1 MKKNYSILL
10 LIVLVCFSKTNFAT
24 QLSGTYTIN
33 PSVAASTTNFQNFAS
48 AITYLTSA
56 GTRSDAGPANS
67 SPFGV
72 SGPVQFNVSSATF
85 TGQVSVPAIT
95 GTSTTNTVTFKGN
108 GRTATIVTFAATV
121 TGSRHTVGLNLCN
134 NVTFRD
140 MTIRGTGSTW
150 GWGVHITGTNSN
162 NNKIKNCLVELTGT
176 GANSTSS
183 NYAGIVI
190 SGSTTSATTGV
201 RVDGT
206 EIDSNTILN
215 TGYAG
220 IISFGL
226 SGNLHAD
233 ERIRNN
239 QILGSGSFACY
250 LSFQNGINI
259 IGNFMNLRTSNLYNY
274 GVYMLNS
281 TSATGKRGVIS
292 NNRII
297 NFGYQ
302 GLYIVSSNNPV
313 GNKGLISNNVIGGM
327 VKYDYS
333 SPLYFS
339 SSSQWTIVHN
349 TVNHDI
355 PGAASNYSAVYF
367 TGGTGNAVYNNI
379 FNESKAGQ
387 GLPFYASGSTVF
399 DTLNYNLY
407 NRADTSNGVLMYIGT
422 NLNSGSFRGASSQ
435 NVNSIVANP
444 LFVNDTNLMI
454 DNACFAGIPVASV
467 TTDFN
472 GNARSTTSPTM
483 GAYEVTALNNN
494 LQVVT
499 ITSPTPPLTAGLT
512 DLKVLIRNNGSNSVS
527 SFNLSYRNN
536 TSTLRTQAWS
546 GTLAPCD
553 TVTVTFTGSDQI
565 NIVNINSILVYSDG
579 PNSTLD
585 ANRANDTL
593 RTQFYLP
600 LSGNY
605 TVGGTSPDFA
615 TPADAVFAL
624 YAGGLASAVTFDV
637 RPGTYVG
644 QLTLEN
650 PIVGHSST
658 NTITFTGQNKNT
670 CIIEFNNQT
679 NTTRHIIKIGR
690 SNITFRNFTLRSY
703 STNFAWGVHISKNG
717 VSNVT
722 IANNNIQ
729 LLSTNAISGTS
740 DFFGGV
746 LMSGANNSINY
757 YDTYVLD
764 NIFID
769 SNNISNG
776 YFGIYQYSYFYAGYY
791 SNYGAQSEKIFIR
804 NNTVNNAYN
813 HGIYA
818 AGLKGITV
826 TNNTSSLRKNSGSY
840 AYNIFLSQIIL
851 PADSFDLIVTG
862 NKMYNSN
869 YMGMYLDNIN
879 ARTTKRGLIN
889 NNVVAGGFVINGSYG
904 IYGYT
909 VSNID
914 FYHNS
919 SLVDNITTSNSTGAF
934 FIGSGSGNRIRN
946 NHFAISNSASLA
958 VPMYLG
964 SSSIVS
970 ATNQLNYNN
979 YYRPDTASPYI
990 YVGANLGFTA
1000 FKGASGYNVNSISRN
1015 PAFINDTNLVTND
1028 GCMNGD
1034 TIASVTTDI
1043 NGLTR
1048 SSIPDIGAYEIA
1060 ASADDAGVT
1069 GLTSPSFPV
1078 AAGLQDITIKF
1089 KNNGTNNI
1097 SSVNVGYIHNGGT
1110 PRIVNY
1116 SASTLAPCDTAS
1128 ITLTGT
1134 NQINI
1139 IAGVTNTVKIFTSGP
1154 NSTTDPNVANDTLV
1168 LILGTPL
1175 KGNYTIGASPSNF
1188 TTIAS
1193 ALNAM
1198 NIRGVDSVV
1207 TFLIKTG
1214 TYDES
1219 INLQTVAGMS
1229 ASNTVT
1235 FTSLANNKDSV
1246 RLAWNTGTGN
1256 NYVLQFSGNYFK
1268 VNAITLQ
1275 STATSGN
1282 SIYGVV
1288 VGSNAS
1294 YDTLSNC
1301 AVRIPYYYTNTFASS
1316 TYTIYASNVSGTGVG
1331 YVNNT
1336 FTGSY
1341 YGVYYFGNSSNRPKY
1356 TYWKGNTFDS
1366 AFYSPFFYN
1375 YYGNYSTF
1383 DGNTFKSVP
1392 TVSTT
1397 ANYMYWYYQDSAYT
1411 FINNKSDLNNN
1422 GTTYWYN
1429 YYRANLPTARGLVAN
1444 NAISSANLLMY
1455 WGNTTTSNIDF
1466 FNNSFN
1472 TGGGYFYLANSG
1484 LTNVKI
1490 NNNIFNATGTYSFYI
1505 TAAPNIATLNC
1516 DYNNYF
1522 SSGSTT
1528 PIYSAAARSL
1538 TTHRA
1543 TYPLFDKNSISY
1555 RTAYTST
1562 TNLTPNPNDTAVW
1575 LLNGKGD
1582 YLSRVTTDIN
1592 GNARPLTFADGAPDL
1607 GAYNVN
1613 PNSSTLAPMATASPT
1628 TPTAGTT
1635 QLFTV
1640 GLDTV
1645 ASITWDAFTTP
1656 PTTIAVRQYSGRAPQ
1671 QIGTVTNFMNF
1682 YTDIQT
1688 PTGTYLYDIKLNYRN
1703 NWMGTMGN
1711 TFGFTEM
1718 DLRLAKKDA
1727 GTAWSTN
1734 TASVVD
1740 TGLNTITGLGYT
1752 NFSWFTGSDI
1762 FSQLPVKLVSFNG
1775 AARDNNAALNWAT
1788 SSEINSN
1795 LFEIE
1800 RSLDG
1805 RTFEKIESIRAKG
1818 NSNALVNYNYT
1829 DLNILSRNRV
1839 VYYRLK
1845 MIDRDNSFEYSRTI
1859 KISIGDIRN
1868 QITVGPNPFKN
1879 NIILNNIVLNST
1891 IEIADITGKIVYK
1904 TISTT
1909 DGTIDINLPETL
1921 KTGVYFVKVND
1932 GTDSQVFKLLKN

>member
-1 MKKNYSILL
+1 MKKIYSILL

-33 PSVAASTTNFQNFAS
+33 PGAAASTTNFQNFAS
-48 AITYLTSA
+48 AITFLTSA
-56 GTRSDAGPANS
+56 GVRSDAGPSNA

-85 TGQVSVPAIT
+85 TGQVTVPAIT

-176 GANSTSS
+176 GANSTST

-201 RVDGT
+201 RIDGT

-215 TGYAG
+215 TGYYG
-220 IISFGL
+220 IVAAGL

-233 ERIRNN
+233 ARIRNN
-239 QILGSGSFACY
+239 QILGAGVYGCY
-250 LSFQNGINI
+250 LNYQNGINFSN
-259 IGNFMNLRTSNLYNY
+259 NFLNMRTSYLYNY
-274 GVYMLNS
+274 GVYLLNS
-281 TSATGKRGVIS
+281 TSATGKRGIVS

-302 GLYIVSSNNPV
+302 GLWISSSNNPT
-313 GNKGLISNNVIGGM
+313 GNKGLVSNNVIGGM
-327 VKYDYS
+327 VKYDYGR
-333 SPLYFS
+333 PMLFS
-339 SSSQWTIVHN
+339 NSSQWTIVHN

-355 PGAASNYSAVYF
+355 PGALSDYSAAYF
-367 TGGTGNAVYNNI
+367 TGGSSNAVYNNI

-387 GLPFYASGSTVF
+387 GLSFYATGSTIF

-407 NRADTSNGVLMYIGT
+407 NRADTSNGVLMFIGT
-422 NLNSGSFRGASSQ
+422 NLNSGAFKGANSQ
-435 NVNSIVANP
+435 NINSIVVNP
-444 LFVNDTNLMI
+444 LFVNDTNLLI
-454 DNACFAGIPVASV
+454 NNACFAGIPVASV

-472 GNARSTTSPTM
+472 GNTRSTTNPTM
-483 GAYEVTALNNN
+483 GAYEVTPVGNN
-494 LQVVT
+494 LQVVA
-499 ITSPTPPLTAGLT
+499 ITAPTPPLTAGLT
-512 DLKVLIRNNGSNSVS
+512 DLKVLVRNNGSNSIS

-536 TSTLRTQAWS
+536 TSTLKTQAWS
-546 GTLAPCD
+546 GSLAACD
-553 TVTVTFTGSDQI
+553 TVTVTFSGADQI
-565 NIVNINSILVYSDG
+565 NIGNINNILVYSDG
-579 PNSTLD
+579 PNSSLD
-585 ANRANDTL
+585 SNRTNDTL
-593 RTQFYLP
+593 RAQFYLP

-605 TVGGTSPDFA
+605 TIGGTSPDFA
-615 TPADAVFAL
+615 TPTDAVFAL

-637 RPGTYVG
+637 RPGTYIG

-690 SNITFRNFTLRSY
+690 SNITFRNFTIRSY
-703 STNFAWGVHISKNG
+703 SQNYAWGVHISKNG

-729 LLSTNAISGTS
+729 LLSTNAITGTT
-740 DFFGGV
+740 DFFGGI
-746 LMSGANNSINY
+746 LMGGANNSLY
-757 YDTYVLD
+757 YSDTYILD

-769 SNNISNG
+769 SNNITNG
-776 YFGIYQYSYFYAGYY
+776 YFGIYQYSYFYNGYY
-791 SNYGAQSEKIFIR
+791 STYGAQSEKIFIR
-804 NNTVNNAYN
+804 NNTINNTYN

-818 AGLKGITV
+818 TGLKGITV
-826 TNNTSSLRKNSGSY
+826 INNSSSLRKNSGAY
-840 AYNIFLSQIIL
+840 AYNLFLSQISL
-851 PADSFDLIVTG
+851 PADSFDLIVSG

-869 YMGMYLDNIN
+869 YMGMYLDNVN
-879 ARTTKRGLIN
+879 ARPTKRGLVIN
-889 NNVVAGGFVINGSYG
+889 NIVAGGFNIIGSYG
-904 IYGYT
+904 LYGYNNA
-909 VSNID
+909 NID

-919 SLVDNITTSNSTGAF
+919 FLVDEASTSTSNSAF
-934 FIGSGSGNRIRN
+934 FLGSGSSNKIRN
-946 NHFAISNSASLA
+946 NHFVVSNPTSLS
-958 VPMYLG
+958 VPLYLG
-964 SSSIVS
+964 SSSIV
-970 ATNQLNYNN
+970 TDTTQLNYNN
-979 YYRPDTASPYI
+979 YYKQDTSTTSYI
-990 YVGANLGFTA
+990 YVGGFLNYST
-1000 FKGASGYNVNSISRN
+1000 FRGASGYNKNSIGRN
-1015 PAFINDTNLVTND
+1015 PSFINDTNLVSND
-1028 GCMNGD
+1028 GCLNGD

-1043 NGLTR
+1043 NGSTR
-1048 SSIPDIGAYEIA
+1048 STIPDIGAYEIA
-1060 ASADDAGVT
+1060 ASANDAGVT

-1078 AAGLQDITIKF
+1078 VGGLQDITIKF
-1089 KNNGTNNI
+1089 KNNGTNGI
-1097 SSVNVGYIHNGGT
+1097 TSLNVGYIHNGGT
-1110 PRIVNY
+1110 PKIGTY
-1116 SASTLAPCDTAS
+1116 TGSTLAPCDTAS

-1139 IAGVTNTVKIFTSGP
+1139 IAGVTNTLKIFTSDP
-1154 NSTTDPNVANDTLV
+1154 NSTTDPNVANDTLF

-1188 TTIAS
+1188 ATIAS
-1193 ALNAM
+1193 AINAM
-1198 NIRGVDSVV
+1198 VIRGVDSIV

-1214 TYDES
+1214 TYNES
-1219 INLQTVAGMS
+1219 VDLPQVVGMS

-1246 RLAWNTGTGN
+1246 RLAWNTGSGN
-1256 NYVLQFSGNYFK
+1256 NYVLRFTGNYYK
-1268 VNAITLQ
+1268 VNALTLQ
-1275 STATSGN
+1275 STATSG
-1282 SIYGVV
+1282 SSTYGIVI
-1288 VGSNAS
+1288 GANAS

-1301 AVRIPYYYTNTFASS
+1301 AVRIPYYYTNTFTTS
-1316 TYTIYASNVSGTGVG
+1316 TYTIYANNVSGTGVG
-1331 YVNNT
+1331 YLNNT

-1341 YGVYYFGNSSNRPKY
+1341 YGVYYYGNFSNRPRY

-1366 AFYSPFFYN
+1366 AYSAPFYYN
-1375 YYGNYSTF
+1375 YYGKYSTF
-1383 DGNTFKSVP
+1383 DGNTFRSVP
-1392 TVSTT
+1392 VVSLT
-1397 ANYMYWYYQDSAYT
+1397 NNSMFWYYQDSAYT
-1411 FINNKSDLNNN
+1411 FINNKADLNNN
-1422 GTTYWYN
+1422 GTTAWYH
-1429 YYRANLPTARGLVAN
+1429 YYSANTPSARGLVAN
-1444 NAISSANLLMY
+1444 NALSSVNLIMY
-1455 WGNTTTSNIDF
+1455 WGNSPTSNIDF

-1472 TGGGYFYLANSG
+1472 TGSGYFYLANSG
-1484 LTNVKI
+1484 LTNVRI
-1490 NNNIFNATGTYSFYI
+1490 NNNLFNSTGTYAFYI
-1505 TAAPNIATLNC
+1505 NNAPNISTLNC

-1522 SSGSTT
+1522 SGSTT

-1543 TYPLFDKNSISY
+1543 TYPLFDRNSISY
-1555 RTAYTST
+1555 RTAYTSA

-1575 LLNGKGD
+1575 LINGKGD
-1582 YLSRVTTDIN
+1582 YLPRVTTDIN
-1592 GNARPLTFADGAPDL
+1592 ANIRPLTLVDGAPDL

-1613 PNSSTLAPMATASPT
+1613 PNSSTLAPLAIASPT

-1645 ASITWDAFTTP
+1645 ASITWDAFVTP
-1656 PTTIAVRQYSGRAPQ
+1656 PTSIAVRQYSGRAPQ
-1671 QIGTVTNFMNF
+1671 TIGTVTNYMNF

-1688 PTGTYLYDIKLNYRN
+1688 PAGSYLYDIKLNYRN

-1727 GTAWSTN
+1727 GTAWATN
-1734 TASVVD
+1734 PSSVVD
-1740 TGLNTITGLGYT
+1740 TGLNTITGLGYN
-1752 NFSWFTGSDI
+1752 NFSWFTGSDV
-1762 FSQLPVKLVSFNG
+1762 FNPLPVKLVSFNG
-1775 AARDNNAALNWAT
+1775 VARDKNAALNWAT

-1805 RTFEKIESIRAKG
+1805 RTFEKIGSIRAKG
-1818 NSNALVNYNYT
+1818 NSNSLVNYSYN
-1829 DLNILSRNRV
+1829 DLNILSKNRM

-1845 MIDRDNSFEYSRTI
+1845 MIDRDNSFEYSRII
-1859 KISIGDIRN
+1859 KITVGDIRN
-1868 QITVGPNPFKN
+1868 QITVGPNPFNN
-1879 NIILNNIVLNST
+1879 NIILNNVVLNST
-1891 IEIADITGKIVYK
+1891 IEIADISGKIVYK

-1932 GTDSQVFKLLKN
+1932 GTDAQVFKLLKN